1 MACSGT
7 ALALC
12 LHIVTSGLFNEGSV
26 QDGLLLHTVIHH
38 LQLSL
43 INSSHLNV
51 RIRARYATLRDRT
64 PQRSLPVAC

>member
-26 QDGLLLHTVIHH
+26 QDGLLLASITHSYSPFTTEF
-38 LQLSL
+38 
-43 INSSHLNV
+43 N
-51 RIRARYATLRDRT
+51 
-64 PQRSLPVAC
+64 